1 MFVMHAQFLQ
11 RVTGYGSVNATQY
24 PGNCVSGQ
32 NETAIASPGG
42 ALQLT
47 SSGNIKVS
55 NILIITFIN
64 IVVN

>member
-1 MFVMHAQFLQ
+1 MFEMHAQFFLQ

-47 SSGNIKVS
+47 SSGNYIF
-55 NILIITFIN
+55 FI
-64 IVVN
+64 